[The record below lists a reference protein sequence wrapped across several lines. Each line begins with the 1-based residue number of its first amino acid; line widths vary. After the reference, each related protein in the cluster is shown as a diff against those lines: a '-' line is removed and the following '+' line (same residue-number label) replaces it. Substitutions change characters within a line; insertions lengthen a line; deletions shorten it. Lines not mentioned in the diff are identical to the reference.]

1 MADLTALADVGHF
14 WGSDIQLSPTGDL
27 ARASGAERSK
37 QRVFRRLMTNPAASA
52 PNGATSG
59 DYIFHPG
66 YGAGIPAMIG
76 QVLDIARIT
85 ARIRG
90 QMLLEASVA
99 KSPAPKVTVNQIVGG
114 VSVDLAYVALPDRQP
129 VSLSFDVSA

>member
-1 MADLTALADVGHF
+1 MADLTALADVGHV
-14 WGSDIQLSPTGDL
+14 WGSDIQRSPTGDL
-27 ARASGAERSK
+27 ARVSGAERSK
-37 QRVFRRLMTNPAASA
+37 ERVFRRLMTNPATSR

-59 DYIFHPG
+59 DYIFHPT

-76 QVLDIARIT
+76 QVLDIAKLT

-99 KSPAPKVTVNQIVGG
+99 RAPAPNVTVTEIVGG